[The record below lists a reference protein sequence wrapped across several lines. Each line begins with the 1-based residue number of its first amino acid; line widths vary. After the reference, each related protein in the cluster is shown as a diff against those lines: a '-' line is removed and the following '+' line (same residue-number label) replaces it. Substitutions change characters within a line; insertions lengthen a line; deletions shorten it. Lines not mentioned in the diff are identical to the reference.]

1 MEPSTIYQSNAS
13 EIPIIRKWVIRG
25 LIVSVLIHFAL
36 YLVFNY
42 TKLERF
48 STQTTTRLVPRQFTV
63 AQLEVNEDLLNQDE
77 TSPTKPEKD
86 EVPIQ
91 NIPLPT
97 EKNDFEEQMETLR
110 ATPSAPDLEK
120 PLVAEKPK
128 VDTTSME
135 ALAALQQN
143 TASTM
148 ESELDSVRE
157 SVLSDAP
164 KIITGGQLRLPDTS
178 GSDSTGAGSPG
189 FSDLDTLLAQSGG
202 LKKGTAP
209 ILMPTDLLF
218 DYDSADLRPAAVS
231 SLRKLGELITRNPN
245 VIFSIEGHAD
255 SFGSTAYNLILSEK
269 RAESVR
275 AWLVRAMGINP
286 RNIKTKG
293 YGATRL
299 IAPADGSVEEQQ
311 INRRVEIVMRFP

>member
-1 MEPSTIYQSNAS
+1 MDQPTIYQSNAS
-13 EIPIIRKWVIRG
+13 EIPLIRKWVIRG
-25 LIVSVLIHFAL
+25 LVVSLLIHFAI
-36 YLVFNY
+36 YVVFNF

-63 AQLEVNEDLLNQDE
+63 AQLEVNEELLNQEE
-77 TSPTKPEKD
+77 TSPTEPEAN

-97 EKNDFEEQMETLR
+97 EQNVFEEQMETLR
-110 ATPSAPDLEK
+110 ATPAAPDLEK
-120 PLVAEKPK
+120 PLLAEKPK
-128 VDTTSME
+128 VDTESME
-135 ALAALQQN
+135 ALTALQQS
-143 TASTM
+143 TASTL

-157 SVLSDAP
+157 SLIHDAP
-164 KIITGGQLRLPDTS
+164 KITAGSQLQLPDTS
-178 GSDSTGAGSPG
+178 GDTAPGTGTPE
-189 FSDLDTLLAQSGG
+189 FSNLDALLSQAGG

-218 DYDSADLRPAAVS
+218 DYNSADLRPAAVS

-255 SFGSTAYNLILSEK
+255 AFGSPAYNLALSER

-275 AWLVRAMGINP
+275 GWLVTAMRIDP
-286 RNIKTKG
+286 RNITTKG

-299 IAPADGSVEEQQ
+299 IAPANASVEEQQ